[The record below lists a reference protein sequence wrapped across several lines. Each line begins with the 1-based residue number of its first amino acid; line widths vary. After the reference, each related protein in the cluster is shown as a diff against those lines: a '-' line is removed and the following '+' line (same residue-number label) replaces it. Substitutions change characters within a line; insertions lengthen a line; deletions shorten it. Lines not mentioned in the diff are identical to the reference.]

1 MITSTYTDVLEFFQ
15 RNKIKEQTEKL
26 KKQKEKELNDYIKF
40 LQSTTLC
47 DI

>member
-1 MITSTYTDVLEFFQ
+1 MITSTYIDVLEFFQ
-15 RNKIKEQTEKL
+15 RNKIKEQAEKL
-26 KKQKEKELNDYIKF
+26 KKEKELDDYIKF